1 MMTGEASAASVAASA
16 AASSATTQRLNSGN
30 SK

>member
-16 AASSATTQRLNSGN
+16 AASSATTQRLNPGN